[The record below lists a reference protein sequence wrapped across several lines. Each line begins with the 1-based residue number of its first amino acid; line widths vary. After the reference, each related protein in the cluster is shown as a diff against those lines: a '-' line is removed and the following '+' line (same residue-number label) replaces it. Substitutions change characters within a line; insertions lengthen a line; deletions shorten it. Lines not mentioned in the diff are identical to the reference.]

1 MNMPLK
7 KAGKTWSIESLA
19 NYVSEIVAKDS
30 GNILG
35 DKQQSMVVSRLR
47 KRLLDLGGIGPSEY
61 AAYLDKNYQRETS
74 YLISLLTTHH
84 TFFFREF
91 SHFDFILENL
101 DKIVENVKK
110 RGDKKIRVLS
120 AACSKGQEV
129 YSLAMFFNLH
139 LKKYPG
145 IDFEILGTDIDPEC
159 VKIGSNGV
167 YQYQEV
173 KSVPRVYLQGNW
185 QRGTGKI
192 ANFVKVKSH
201 LKERC
206 QFDVM
211 NLMSVKRSLGTKKFD
226 LIMCRNVFI
235 YFKKEDIKKIVKDF
249 EGHVHRG
256 GYFIT
261 GLSESIK
268 ELQVTKQNLAPSVY
282 SFDELELV
290 SNKAETVKENLTS
303 VAPSVA
309 RTTTPKPVRM
319 LVVDD
324 SASVVKLL
332 SKVFQSDPDFELV
345 GTATNGLEAAEF
357 LKNNK
362 VDAMTLDIHM
372 PEMDGVEYLKKHHG
386 QGHPKV
392 VVVSSASREDTR
404 YAQQTLRYGA
414 SDFVEKPALNN
425 LKERAEEIKN
435 KIKMSFLND
444 VATIDTIDKGFQ
456 KDFEIKDPDKKA
468 RLLFGSFSDLKKI
481 KASIGELQGPQAPV
495 VVIFEG
501 NGNYMD
507 MIKDELGA
515 RVNAQVFEDGIK
527 LEANKVY
534 ICDFGSQ
541 MQELLAQCAD
551 RRVSSSVFGI
561 CSSKVVDSLL
571 GLDSAQILLEDL
583 PGINGDLKEVAS
595 DVFPWTS
602 FPHVGTEYLAKD

>member
-1 MNMPLK
+1 MSMPLN

-47 KRLLDLGGIGPSEY
+47 KRLLDLGGITANEY

-91 SHFDFILENL
+91 SHFDFVLENL
-101 DKIVENVKK
+101 DKLVESVKR
-110 RGDKKIRVLS
+110 RGDNKIRVLS

-159 VKIGSNGV
+159 VKIGNNGV

-192 ANFVKVKSH
+192 ANFVKVKPH

-206 QFDVM
+206 KFDVM
-211 NLMSVKRSLGTKKFD
+211 NLMSVTKALGTKKFD
-226 LIMCRNVFI
+226 LVMCRNVFI
-235 YFKKEDIKKIVKDF
+235 YFKKEDIRKIVKDF
-249 EGHVHRG
+249 QQHVYKG

-282 SFDELELV
+282 SFDEPAV
-290 SNKAETVKENLTS
+290 VVDKKTAAPKKA
-303 VAPSVA
+303 APVA
-309 RTTTPKPVRM
+309 RTTSKPSAPKPVRM

-386 QGHPKV
+386 VNHPKV

-444 VATIDTIDKGFQ
+444 VSVVDTIDKSFQ
-456 KDFEIKDPDKKA
+456 KDFQIKDLDKKA
-468 RLLFGSFSDLKKI
+468 RLLFGSFSDIKKI
-481 KASIGELQGPQAPV
+481 KASITELEGDQPPV
-495 VVIFEG
+495 VVVFEG

-507 MIKDELGA
+507 MIKDELGS
-515 RVNAQVFEDGIK
+515 RVGAQVFENGIK
-527 LEANKVY
+527 LEKNKVY
-534 ICDFGSQ
+534 ICDYSSQ
-541 MQELLAQCAD
+541 IKDLLSQCSG

-561 CSSKVVDSLL
+561 CSSKVVDSLI
-571 GLDSAQILLEDL
+571 GLENAQILLEDL
-583 PGINGDLKEVAS
+583 PGINADLKEVAS